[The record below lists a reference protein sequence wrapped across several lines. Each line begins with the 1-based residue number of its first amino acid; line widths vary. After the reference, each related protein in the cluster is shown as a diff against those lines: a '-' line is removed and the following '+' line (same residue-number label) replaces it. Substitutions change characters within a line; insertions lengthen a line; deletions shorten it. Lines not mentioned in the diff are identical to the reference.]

1 MNGSGQSRGSV
12 TAVRDRTRVMLV
24 TRIRLTPNT
33 DNITARLVVLSASLS
48 PSFFLHSRTELSGL
62 ALNSAAR
69 EALVK
74 HASEHTCH
82 TVVSREQEKNGRSSR
97 LLAKTS
103 RRSYTVPNG
112 GGDKCLACLSGF
124 ELHSALGES
133 IEGERRLRKESKSI
147 GNRECELRLPDLHL
161 KEQGS
166 ELSARSELFE
176 RSNKSGGITRD

>member
-1 MNGSGQSRGSV
+1 MPAPVCDCTSTEQRKSFLETTTPTVKALWQRCDVSGQGVGSGG
-12 TAVRDRTRVMLV
+12 A
-24 TRIRLTPNT
+24 
-33 DNITARLVVLSASLS
+33 
-48 PSFFLHSRTELSGL
+48 
-62 ALNSAAR
+62 
-69 EALVK
+69 
-74 HASEHTCH
+74 
-82 TVVSREQEKNGRSSR
+82 
-97 LLAKTS
+97 